1 MWLLRLKCCHFYYED
16 DILGWPGFLD
26 SALLGMTVLE
36 NIAQSRIQH
45 LEPSGQKVIKSAKNG
60 AYWPI
65 AGVQAILPD
74 RSLLKIGRKCQNS
87 KMRHFE

>member
-1 MWLLRLKCCHFYYED
+1 
-16 DILGWPGFLD
+16 
-26 SALLGMTVLE
+26 MTVLE

-65 AGVQAILPD
+65 AGGQTILPD
-74 RSLLKIGRKCQNS
+74 RSLLIGQKLVENVKIENS
-87 KMRHFE
+87 NATFWVIFKHCAWS

>member
-1 MWLLRLKCCHFYYED
+1 
-16 DILGWPGFLD
+16 
-26 SALLGMTVLE
+26 MTVLE

-65 AGVQAILPD
+65 AGGQTILPD
-74 RSLLKIGRKCQNS
+74 RSLLIGQKLVENVKIHKCDILS
-87 KMRHFE
+87 KFQTWCLLLIS

>member
-1 MWLLRLKCCHFYYED
+1 
-16 DILGWPGFLD
+16 
-26 SALLGMTVLE
+26 MTVLE

-65 AGVQAILPD
+65 AGGQTILPD
-74 RSLLKIGRKCQNS
+74 RSLLIGQKLVEKAENG
-87 KMRHFE
+87 KMRHSE